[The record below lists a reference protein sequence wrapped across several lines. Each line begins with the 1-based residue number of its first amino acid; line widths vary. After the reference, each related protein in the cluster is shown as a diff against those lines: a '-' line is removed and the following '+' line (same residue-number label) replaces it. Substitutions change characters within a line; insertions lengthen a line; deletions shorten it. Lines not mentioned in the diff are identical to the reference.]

1 MFKRVN
7 VSFLI
12 ALSFGFLT
20 GLDHASAQLDDSLR
34 LGHFQKVK
42 TITLSDPDG
51 KLSDEL
57 LIAEIKSLDV
67 DPGGRLLIVDLSG
80 QQAFLFDPDGN
91 LIASLD
97 PSLCHPGFEVRPV
110 NAVFVGDQSIFLA
123 NAGPW
128 GYRFTFEGEC
138 LGNVHSDYT
147 LTISGYLNM
156 DEQGK
161 LVGYYRN
168 PTPSVRFMT
177 SEGQTIREIE
187 LPSSKFPKANKRIAM
202 GGIVVDQAHVFV
214 AGAVE
219 REILKI
225 ALDGTIESR
234 ISHRTSWFQDI
245 SRDIPSFNRANP
257 AASIRASRELWGSAT
272 LTDSIFELTD
282 QIIMVQYR
290 GPKGLGYQ
298 LFTKDGLFVAEQLGV
313 NYYFRQG
320 KNGLVYRVVQPEPN
334 DTGLPNPF
342 IEVYQFIKP

>member
-80 QQAFLFDPDGN
+80 GQAFLFDPDGN

-110 NAVFVGDQSIFLA
+110 TAVFVGDQSIFLA

-138 LGNVHSDYT
+138 LGNVHSDYA
-147 LTISGYLNM
+147 LTTWGYLDS
-156 DEQGK
+156 DEQGN
-161 LVGYYRN
+161 LVGYYRR

-187 LPSSKFPKANKRIAM
+187 LPSSKFPNVRRRVAM
-202 GGIVVDQAHVFV
+202 GGIVVDRTHVFV
-214 AGAVE
+214 AEAVE

-245 SRDIPSFNRANP
+245 TRDLPDFNSENP
-257 AASIRASRELWGSAT
+257 TEFMRASGELYGSAT
-272 LTDSIFELTD
+272 LPSEIFELTYR
-282 QIIMVQYR
+282 IIMVQYR

-313 NYYFRQG
+313 NYYFKQG

-334 DTGLPNPF
+334 DTGLPNAF
-342 IEVYQFIKP
+342 IEVYQFVEP